1 MNLNLTKGMDGDLV
15 EEIATSDDISVLMV
29 AMQKWKD
36 KNKGNYKVEPYN
48 RFLFHKEDGKLIID
62 FGDYSYFLLING
74 IVDWS
79 TVNNVFK

>member
-36 KNKGNYKVEPYN
+36 KNKGNYKIEPYS
-48 RFLFHKEDGKLIID
+48 RFLFHKEDGKLVID
-62 FGDYSYFLLING
+62 FGDYGYFLLISG
-74 IVDWS
+74 IADWS
-79 TVNNVFK
+79 MVNSVFK